1 MSSLSSAHS
10 GLKFSCSLCSSSFSV
25 SMSPFLILSRNLLN
39 STLHSS
45 ISSTYSL
52 SVSVSPS
59 LIAATMGASAIER
72 HITLERAM
80 YGSDQAASLEG
91 PGLRQ
96 LVAQVRKIPV
106 TLGVKEKQITDGEKV
121 AAEKLRY
128 WE

>member
-1 MSSLSSAHS
+1 
-10 GLKFSCSLCSSSFSV
+10 
-25 SMSPFLILSRNLLN
+25 
-39 STLHSS
+39 
-45 ISSTYSL
+45 
-52 SVSVSPS
+52 
-59 LIAATMGASAIER
+59 
-72 HITLERAM
+72 M